1 MKAGRRSLLL
11 CEFSSLLGFGKSER
25 VAALVTTTR
34 RATTATTAMVGV
46 FVLLVVGALLVEIRV
61 TRSPRRR
68 RRRWAHRETRESRLI
83 TAVRVLRGVHGHSE
97 LLLRLLLLG
106 KLEGVDLGRNT
117 THGATGRERVDLSE
131 LLRLEQAH
139 IDILLVCRSDLLL
152 LLLKQLD
159 LLLDRQLF
167 HCRAL
172 ESVNHQDKGHGEKII
187 LIKGVNSDGLLR

>member
-1 MKAGRRSLLL
+1 M
-11 CEFSSLLGFGKSER
+11 
-25 VAALVTTTR
+25 
-34 RATTATTAMVGV
+34 
-46 FVLLVVGALLVEIRV
+46 
-61 TRSPRRR
+61 
-68 RRRWAHRETRESRLI
+68 I

-117 THGATGRERVDLSE
+117 AHGATGRERVDLSE

-139 IDILLVCRSDLLL
+139 VDILLVCRSDLLL

-167 HCRAL
+167 HHQRGQLRRTSPMSDMELAPSRAWHPGL
-172 ESVNHQDKGHGEKII
+172 AL
-187 LIKGVNSDGLLR
+187 LIHDPKRDGRV